1 MPMDPAT
8 LDYLHGLTQIA
19 SQPGNLRS
27 LLQQFL
33 AELRKNFVFDNVA
46 AYLLDET
53 HTSLEVEYARAIGR
67 AKTAEA
73 DAAWG
78 ETFAGQVV
86 RKGSHL
92 VLDPN
97 PNIPANDRLHQAYL
111 LGLPMFMDQEI
122 QGALV
127 FVRFGGPPY
136 ETEHIKIASFA
147 SALISGLFEREIW
160 RKTHLELRD
169 LKRQMQLQEDFVST
183 ISHELRT
190 PLGFIKGYS
199 TSLLRE
205 DTSWDP
211 ETQKEF
217 LMIIDEEAD
226 RLSVLIENVLESARL
241 QSRTLQLRFQ
251 PLRLDAVIRD
261 VIARLRVRHREL
273 QVTTDLR
280 PAPSIQGDG
289 VRLAQVIENLFTN
302 AIKYAPGTPVTV
314 MLEQMDEN
322 ARITFT
328 DRGPGINP
336 DSLPFIFDRFY
347 RARNEK
353 TITGTGLGLYICK
366 QIIEAHRGKIW
377 AESTPGQG
385 TTFFIELP
393 INSSNVAPQQSA
405 EIE

>member
-1 MPMDPAT
+1 MDSST
-8 LDYLHGLTQIA
+8 LEYLHGLTQIA
-19 SQPGNLRS
+19 SQPGNLRTI
-27 LLQQFL
+27 LEQFL
-33 AELRKNFVFDNVA
+33 AELRKNFVVDNVA

-53 HTSLEVEYARAIGR
+53 HATLEVEYARAIGR

-97 PNIPANDRLHQAYL
+97 PDIPANDRLHQAYL
-111 LGLPMFMDQEI
+111 LGLPLFMDQKI

-136 ETEHIKIASFA
+136 EAEHIKIASFVSVILA
-147 SALISGLFEREIW
+147 GLFEREIW

-261 VIARLRVRHREL
+261 VIARLHVRHKEL
-273 QVTTDLR
+273 EVNTDIKST
-280 PAPSIQGDG
+280 PSIHGDG

-302 AIKYAPGTPVTV
+302 AIKYAPGTPITV
-314 MLEQMDEN
+314 ILDQLDEDV
-322 ARITFT
+322 RITFM
-328 DRGPGINP
+328 DRGPGIDP
-336 DSLPFIFDRFY
+336 DSLPFVFDRFY

-377 AESTPGQG
+377 AESAPGQG

-393 INSSNVAPQQSA
+393 VNSSKAAPQQST
-405 EIE
+405 EVE

>member
-1 MPMDPAT
+1 MSMDNST
-8 LDYLHGLTQIA
+8 LDYLQGLTRLA
-19 SQPGNLRS
+19 SQPGNLRGS
-27 LLQQFL
+27 LEQFL
-33 AELRKNFVFDNVA
+33 VELRKNFVFDNVA
-46 AYLLDET
+46 VYLADNGPK
-53 HTSLEVEYARAIGR
+53 SLEVKYARAIGR

-78 ETFAGQVV
+78 ETFASQVA
-86 RKGSHL
+86 RKGSLL
-92 VLDPN
+92 VQNPSPDAKLD
-97 PNIPANDRLHQAYL
+97 DRLQQAYL
-111 LGLPMFMDQEI
+111 LGLPLFMDQ
-122 QGALV
+122 QVNGALV

-136 ETEHIKIASFA
+136 EDEHIKIASFA
-147 SALISGLFEREIW
+147 SVILSVLYEREIW
-160 RKTHLELRD
+160 RETHTELHD

-205 DTSWDP
+205 DTTWDP

-261 VIARLRVRHREL
+261 VIARIRVRHRDLEVNMEL
-273 QVTTDLR
+273 DST
-280 PAPSIQGDG
+280 PSIQGDG

-302 AIKYAPGTPVTV
+302 AIKYAPGAPIAVT
-314 MLEQMDEN
+314 LRQSGEN
-322 ARITFT
+322 VIISFK
-328 DRGPGINP
+328 DQGPGI
-336 DSLPFIFDRFY
+336 DSESLPFIFDRFY

-377 AESTPGQG
+377 AESDPGQG
-385 TTFFIELP
+385 TIFFIELP
-393 INSSNVAPQQSA
+393 INSSTEQRTNP
-405 EIE
+405 EK